1 MDIKAVSGFSP
12 PVNAAADRA
21 RQNIQQVQNKAAP
34 APQRV
39 AKSVAPEPEPE
50 PEQAARVA
58 QALSTINAT
67 LKTLQQGV
75 EFSIDEKSR
84 RTVVKVIDQET
95 KQVLRQMP
103 SQEML
108 DIANALDRLQGLLI
122 RQEA

>member
-21 RQNIQQVQNKAAP
+21 RQNLQQLQNSPSKAAA

-39 AKSVAPEPEPE
+39 PDSAAPEPEQPE
-50 PEQAARVA
+50 RVA

-75 EFSIDEKSR
+75 EFTIDEKSR

>member
-21 RQNIQQVQNKAAP
+21 RQNLQQLQNKAAP

-39 AKSVAPEPEPE
+39 TDSAAPEPE
-50 PEQAARVA
+50 PEQAERVA
-58 QALSTINAT
+58 QALTTINAT

-75 EFSIDEKSR
+75 EFTIDEKSR

-103 SQEML
+103 SQEIL